1 MLIRGIF
8 GYKYYKWVIWTLHIY
23 ISADFGG
30 NMNDAIIS
38 YFDFVFQ
45 GIIGILVIIGLF
57 ISPKRRPT
65 DKEIIE
71 DLRIKL
77 KRQGGMLIE
86 SQAGSAN
93 LSAAYDTQE
102 KRYQREFHLLEEKH
116 NKEMEE
122 ERRKR
127 PPIKMP

>member
-1 MLIRGIF
+1 
-8 GYKYYKWVIWTLHIY
+8 
-23 ISADFGG
+23 
-30 NMNDAIIS
+30 MNEAIIS

-57 ISPKRRPT
+57 ISPKHRPT

-71 DLRIKL
+71 DFQIKL

-86 SQAGSAN
+86 SQAGSAD
-93 LSAAYDTQE
+93 LSATLDAQE
-102 KRYQREFHLLEEKH
+102 KEYRREFHLLKERHK
-116 NKEMEE
+116 KEMEE